1 MFQRSEAQVIIRRW
15 RCWRRRAWTLG
26 ALAAVY
32 IYPAGITAKTQT
44 RESIRNGLD
53 AGQIALELRQFL
65 DGQCRQLA
73 LRVLLREFRLQLEG
87 QLVGIFIIANPTAVV
102 AKVLCPGGSGGVGQ
116 SIHFWIVISKRFT
129 TYKVLFFRP
138 QRYCAHKSST
148 QGDPHTGSRRKC
160 QCKRSDGARMA
171 TFGPGVC
178 QDTSMHSHACMH
190 AMHA

>member
-65 DGQCRQLA
+65 DGQRRQLA
-73 LRVLLREFRLQLEG
+73 MLVLFREFGLELEG
-87 QLVGIFIIANPTAVV
+87 QLKGQLVDDSTIVV
-102 AKVLCPGGSGGVGQ
+102 IEVLC
-116 SIHFWIVISKRFT
+116 
-129 TYKVLFFRP
+129 
-138 QRYCAHKSST
+138 
-148 QGDPHTGSRRKC
+148 SRRLKI
-160 QCKRSDGARMA
+160 
-171 TFGPGVC
+171 
-178 QDTSMHSHACMH
+178 
-190 AMHA
+190 